1 MSRYEH
7 NIELHAPVLAL
18 PRRVAG
24 TGAQLLGGA
33 RLLAAA
39 GRGLGPRL
47 LLLLLLLAVL
57 LVLDAG
63 LENLERDRGAVQ
75 ARLGRLLLLRGAS
88 ALQAR
93 GGQPNTG
100 FSVL

>member
-39 GRGLGPRL
+39 GRGLGPQ
-47 LLLLLLLAVL
+47 LLLLLLAVL

-75 ARLGRLLLLRGAS
+75 ARLGRLLILRGAG

-93 GGQPNTG
+93 GGQPDAG
-100 FSVL
+100 FNVL